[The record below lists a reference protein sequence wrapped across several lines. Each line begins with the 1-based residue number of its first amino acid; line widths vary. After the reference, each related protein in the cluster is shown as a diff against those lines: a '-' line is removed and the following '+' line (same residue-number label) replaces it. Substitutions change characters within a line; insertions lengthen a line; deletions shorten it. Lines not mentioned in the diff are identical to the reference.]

1 MALQFPFDSLTNV
14 NIVLALNECILNL
27 VMNWTE
33 GALARHSRR
42 KGWDK
47 DVARQK
53 KYFAKVRARKNAPA
67 SSKGLDITSFVPDYI
82 PQTQRPQDSLPAS
95 FTPAK
100 KPRTP
105 KRRLIHG
112 QPDANRTPRRDFVQG
127 VNLELPKP
135 NGATENPPARLSE
148 NDCPELDIATKRR
161 RLLEKADWT
170 GVSTQKPLTVDFA
183 WQKDHSLISKETH
196 RFRQDHKSSLTLN
209 RPNSHDRF
217 REKTLGRLSDN
228 EMRINIGSQNLRW
241 SRNSNSVRSFATRQG
256 FAARDSQSVSTLR
269 LRPISPYQ
277 QSASAHKPTRTT
289 ARFQKSSQYPDSLG
303 SRNQSS
309 RTPDTILSNTEDPAS
324 QEAEYGTPD
333 EPRFVVNAHTPIIH
347 QPRPTRETW
356 PLIFDIRSPEV
367 EENLSTTAVLGAP
380 RRPSERMTSEDIQ
393 WNIWLNSS
401 AKTARKEPTE
411 TSEARD
417 SPSSISPGISQY
429 WNSWEEDSQT
439 QSPVRNET
447 LHQRSLSPTDE
458 LQLPSS
464 EIGPSKILVR
474 DSVRNEILDSE
485 MQGAGHPADLPDTSE
500 TRNSLKH
507 QNNNRSKASI
517 KPQMDLA
524 FLARTNLRVTS
535 KDLDLLDL
543 STESEEKNEVLAE
556 TQVEQEMSPYAEDED
571 EIWKKFV
578 LDDNIIETNRKA
590 RNEAHEQTKRDLGF
604 KKKSFHAFEDP
615 SLSSSSTAPR
625 SDVAEPPSA
634 SRDRP
639 LLLAKQ
645 TLDAVDEQIGEQ
657 PGADSDSSQEEP
669 PSSEAAAKTN
679 VTDNIG
685 SVVAQP
691 PSPQQSQAEFK
702 FHQPRLFIGRLAGDT
717 SSNKPSV
724 PLYPPP
730 KKSRRWKKR
739 RDQGRPDFRTMPDYD
754 DDPIEED

>member
-170 GVSTQKPLTVDFA
+170 G
-183 WQKDHSLISKETH
+183 
-196 RFRQDHKSSLTLN
+196 
-209 RPNSHDRF
+209 
-217 REKTLGRLSDN
+217 
-228 EMRINIGSQNLRW
+228 
-241 SRNSNSVRSFATRQG
+241 
-256 FAARDSQSVSTLR
+256 
-269 LRPISPYQ
+269 
-277 QSASAHKPTRTT
+277 
-289 ARFQKSSQYPDSLG
+289 KSSQYPDSLG

-324 QEAEYGTPD
+324 QEAEYETPD

-429 WNSWEEDSQT
+429 WNSSEEDSQT

-464 EIGPSKILVR
+464 EIGRSKILVR

-507 QNNNRSKASI
+507 PNNNRSKASI

-543 STESEEKNEVLAE
+543 LTESEEKNEVLAE

-578 LDDNIIETNRKA
+578 FDDNIIETNRKA
-590 RNEAHEQTKRDLGF
+590 RNEAHEQTKRDLGI

-645 TLDAVDEQIGEQ
+645 TLDAVDKQICEQ